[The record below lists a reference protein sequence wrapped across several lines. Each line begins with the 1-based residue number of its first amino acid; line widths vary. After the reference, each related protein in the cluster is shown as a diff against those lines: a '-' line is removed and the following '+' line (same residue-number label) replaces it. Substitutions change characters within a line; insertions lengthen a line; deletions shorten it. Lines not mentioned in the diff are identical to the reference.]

1 MVYTTLELISILD
14 TAIKR
19 SVEIQCACSPL
30 REPEADHA
38 DWETIFEFNAKNSQ
52 TALESY
58 WQLREQIHAYQLE
71 HQVSGLVSDQW
82 TYQGKTIEAFCVHDQ
97 LIAILGDEQ
106 VLIQQTPGLI
116 KWWVEVTQGMN
127 LLWYSP
133 TSECKDDYCVDYEEI
148 WRLAPLAQWA
158 SISICDAMTFEINM
172 WLCWGE
178 DVSSP
183 ESKLFSAM
191 PIPNTAEDLERCLS
205 V

>member
-1 MVYTTLELISILD
+1 MSYTTLELISILD

-30 REPEADHA
+30 REPGAEHP
-38 DWETIFEFNAKNSQ
+38 DWETIFKFNAKNSQ

-58 WQLREQIHAYQLE
+58 WQLREQIHTYQLE
-71 HQVSGLVSDQW
+71 HQVSGLVCDEW
-82 TYQGKTIEAFCVHDQ
+82 TYQGKTIEAFSVHDQ
-97 LIAILGDEQ
+97 LIAIPGDKQ

-127 LLWYSP
+127 LWHQP
-133 TSECKDDYCVDYEEI
+133 TSDSKDDYCVNYEEI
-148 WRLAPLAQWA
+148 APLAPLAQWA
-158 SISICDAMTFEINM
+158 TVSVCDAMIFEINM

-178 DVSSP
+178 DASSP

-191 PIPNTAEDLERCLS
+191 PIPNTAEDLEQRLS
-205 V
+205 D